1 MKKIQM
7 VGCVY
12 GRLTVLSEEKERKGS
27 KIKYLCLCSCGTTI
41 SVMGG
46 DLRSGHTQSCGC
58 YQLEQA
64 SNKNGTHRKT
74 RTKTWTAWVNMR
86 RRCYESSCEMY
97 HNYGGRGI
105 EVCDRW
111 NPKAGGSFEN
121 FLSDMG
127 ECPAGLSIDRIDV
140 NKNYNPENCRW
151 ASAKLQSF
159 NRRLCKRNTTGKAGV
174 RFVGTSKNKW
184 VATISINKKLT
195 HLGCFETKE
204 EAIDMRERAELREY
218 GEVCKVSLETLQQK
232 LVSRSQLDSDIDEA
246 SKQEEK

>member
-1 MKKIQM
+1 M
-7 VGCVY
+7 
-12 GRLTVLSEEKERKGS
+12 
-27 KIKYLCLCSCGTTI
+27 
-41 SVMGG
+41 
-46 DLRSGHTQSCGC
+46 
-58 YQLEQA
+58 
-64 SNKNGTHRKT
+64 
-74 RTKTWTAWVNMR
+74 
-86 RRCYESSCEMY
+86 
-97 HNYGGRGI
+97 
-105 EVCDRW
+105 CDRW